1 MIRLLITLLA
11 AWLAWA
17 AAPAQA
23 TDRPRVSVS
32 FELAERRLQNAFQPA
47 QRKELEA
54 RAAAVIAQRL
64 GERIGFVAFSAEP
77 PASPQTLAVRLEAAP
92 GSSQA
97 MFKETLLRLELT
109 GPGLAARSLSWRFRP
124 EERYGDPT
132 GGVEALVRE
141 IELRTRDI
149 DYRALIQDVLSQV
162 AIAREAQVWQ
172 DPVGWVIPYRK
183 AELCLDFRSLMR
195 IESMLPSG
203 AVPVLREYTAR
214 ASADFDPP
222 AGAASPAGPVT
233 TALRGR
239 LFMQPEASAEGLAE
253 LRRARP
259 EDVSVRGIYVIEYR
273 QLAPCSGP
281 VPLEAVDF
289 RGGRP

>member
-1 MIRLLITLLA
+1 MTRLLILLLTV
-11 AWLAWA
+11 WLAWA
-17 AAPAQA
+17 ALPARA

-32 FELAERRLQNAFQPA
+32 FELSERRLQNAFQPA

-64 GERIGFVAFSAEP
+64 GERIGFVAFSADA
-77 PASPQTLAVRLEAAP
+77 PAGPHMLAVRLEAAP

-97 MFKETLLRLELT
+97 LFKETLLRLELS
-109 GPGLAARSLSWRFRP
+109 GPGVVTARSLSWRFRP

-141 IELRTRDI
+141 IELRLRDI

-162 AIAREAQVWQ
+162 AIAREARVWQ

-183 AELCLDFRSLMR
+183 AELCLDFRSVMR

-203 AVPVLREYTAR
+203 AGPVLREYTAR

-222 AGAASPAGPVT
+222 AGPGSPGT

-239 LFMQPEASAEGLAE
+239 LFMQPEGSAEGLAE

-259 EDVSVRGIYVIEYR
+259 EEVSVRGVYVIEYR
-273 QLAPCSGP
+273 QLAPCGGP

-289 RGGRP
+289 RGSRP

>member
-1 MIRLLITLLA
+1 MTLLV
-11 AWLAWA
+11 AWA
-17 AAPAQA
+17 AASAQA
-23 TDRPRVSVS
+23 TDRPRVAVS
-32 FELAERRLQNAFQPA
+32 FELNERRLQNAFQPA
-47 QRKELEA
+47 QRKDLEA

-77 PASPQTLAVRLEAAP
+77 QAATHALVVRLEAAP

-97 MFKETLLRLELT
+97 LFKETLLRLEIT
-109 GPGLAARSLSWRFRP
+109 GPGVAARSLSWRFRP

-183 AELCLDFRSLMR
+183 SELCLDFRSMLR

-203 AVPVLREYTAR
+203 AGPVLREYMAR

-222 AGAASPAGPVT
+222 SSAGV

-239 LFMQPEASAEGLAE
+239 LFMQPEASAKGLAE

-259 EDVSVRGIYVIEYR
+259 EDMSIRGVYVIEYR
-273 QLAPCSGP
+273 QLAPCTGP

-289 RGGRP
+289 RRGRP